1 MPSAKSISENRLS
14 MARYYKAEKSELFS
28 LFRKKDLEQ
37 SNSFSIFPYRKGAGG
52 TETVHQLSAKER
64 H

>member
-1 MPSAKSISENRLS
+1 MPSGKSILENRFS
-14 MARYYKAEKSELFS
+14 MARYTRAEKSELFS

-52 TETVHQLSAKER
+52 KEMIR
-64 H
+64 R